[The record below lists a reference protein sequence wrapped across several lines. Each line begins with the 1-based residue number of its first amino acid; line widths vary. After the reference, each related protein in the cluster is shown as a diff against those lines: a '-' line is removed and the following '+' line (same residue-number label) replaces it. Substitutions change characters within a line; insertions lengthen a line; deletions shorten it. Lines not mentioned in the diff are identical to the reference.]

1 MNLGWPSSFFHPGF
15 LLGLFGHASPHV
27 HEPLAP
33 KTVSW
38 HTRTLVARVESIKL
52 QRRKAGTRESCPS
65 FHYQMWGE
73 LAQKV
78 GSAAASRG

>member
-15 LLGLFGHASPHV
+15 LLALFGHASPHV
-27 HEPLAP
+27 HEPLVP
-33 KTVSW
+33 KTASW

-52 QRRKAGTRESCPS
+52 QRREGWHTRIMSS

-73 LAQKV
+73 LAPKV